1 VKPSSLE
8 RGGETRTASRAPA
21 VWRIERRLDARLRS
35 DARALVITQSRS
47 RTTRAAARIALAFF
61 FLLAAERSRDA
72 RARGAKDVSRPP
84 GLEVW
89 RRFTSPCVSETET
102 GFFVLKPIF
111 SRFIATVRK
120 CDRFIERRPDRLR
133 LTLSSRA
140 SIPHARARRT
150 RIRVA
155 RACTQKR
162 QWRFPSPR
170 LPASGSSGRCARPTV
185 ARWPGACFADLHS
198 LHIHPQETLC
208 HELLTPRRSKSPSG
222 KPVVPRASCAP
233 APRSRSSGCPR
244 AKSSECARRETRTA
258 LARTERA
265 RFPARVGK
273 RRRFFDSA
281 ISDIGSSL
289 SSAGLSSST
298 GLATGEDSNPNAAR
312 AVRRRIV

>member
-1 VKPSSLE
+1 MRKTCLVHRVSKF
-8 RGGETRTASRAPA
+8 GEGSPHR
-21 VWRIERRLDARLRS
+21 V
-35 DARALVITQSRS
+35 
-47 RTTRAAARIALAFF
+47 
-61 FLLAAERSRDA
+61 FL
-72 RARGAKDVSRPP
+72 
-84 GLEVW
+84 
-89 RRFTSPCVSETET
+89 ETET

-312 AVRRRIV
+312 TVRRRIV